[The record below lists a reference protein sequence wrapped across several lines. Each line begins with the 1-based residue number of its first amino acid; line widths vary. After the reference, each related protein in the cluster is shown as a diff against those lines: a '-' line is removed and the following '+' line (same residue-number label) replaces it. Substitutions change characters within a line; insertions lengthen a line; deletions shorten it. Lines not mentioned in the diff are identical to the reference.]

1 MMRLFTTRG
10 LSLPSTWLL
19 PLLLGGVWGCGGG
32 DTGGSTSG
40 ETSASSSSSNG
51 SSSSGAGGET
61 SSSSSAGGAA
71 SSSSASSASS
81 SGAGGATSSSSASS
95 ASSSGAGGGSVSSAT
110 RPQLTSAEA
119 SDHTILK
126 YLAKSG
132 TLGALMTD
140 SWDPTAG
147 IDLTGVVPSYTV
159 ASDNSG
165 TQTTVQAAVTA
176 ATAAGGAAR
185 IYILVKAGSYH
196 ESVCVSSTAPP
207 ITLYSTDADA
217 SKVVIFDSH
226 SNPEPK
232 VAGTSANPCNANLAG
247 LTYGTSGSAVFA
259 AYAGGFQ
266 AKNITFQNTYDEVA
280 YPGSNQAAVALMT
293 QGDKL
298 VFENVRV
305 LGNQDTLYMKS
316 PNTSTVARAYFK
328 NSYIEGDVDFIFGR
342 ATAVIDSST
351 IKYLTARQGAKGGY
365 VQAPSTAPTNL
376 YGFLFINDDFTAEA
390 GTPTGLIYL
399 GRAWDE
405 GVASGAY
412 MDGVS
417 PNGQTLIRNSTL
429 GAHIRLADPWGTST
443 SGRAYDAA
451 GNRLAE
457 FQNSGPGA
465 AP

>member
-1 MMRLFTTRG
+1 M
-10 LSLPSTWLL
+10 ST
-19 PLLLGGVWGCGGG
+19 
-32 DTGGSTSG
+32 
-40 ETSASSSSSNG
+40 
-51 SSSSGAGGET
+51 
-61 SSSSSAGGAA
+61 
-71 SSSSASSASS
+71 
-81 SGAGGATSSSSASS
+81 
-95 ASSSGAGGGSVSSAT
+95 T
-110 RPQLTSAEA
+110 RPQLAAAEA
-119 SDHTILK
+119 GEYTILK
-126 YLAKSG
+126 YLAKTGPIS
-132 TLGALMTD
+132 APVTD
-140 SWDPTAG
+140 NWDPTAG

-196 ESVCVSSTAPP
+196 ESVCVSSAAPP

-217 SKVVIFDSH
+217 SKVVIFDNH
-226 SNPEPK
+226 ANPEPK
-232 VAGTSANPCNANLAG
+232 VAGTPANPCNANLSG
-247 LTYGTSGSAVFA
+247 VTYGTSGSAVFA

-298 VFENVRV
+298 LFENVRV

-316 PNTSTVARAYFK
+316 PNTSAVARSYFK
-328 NSYIEGDVDFIFGR
+328 SSYIEGDVDFIFGR

-365 VQAPSTAPTNL
+365 VQAPSTAPSNL

-390 GTPTGLIYL
+390 GTPTSLIYL

-405 GVASGAY
+405 GVAAGTY
-412 MDGVS
+412 MAGVS
-417 PNGQTLIRNSTL
+417 PNGHTLVRDSTL
-429 GAHIRLADPWGTST
+429 GAHIRLVDPWGTST
-443 SGRAYDAA
+443 SGRVYDAV
-451 GNRLAE
+451 GNRFAE
-457 FQNSGPGA
+457 LDNSGPGA